1 MALDPEARLR
11 EIEMTE
17 IPAFFTPVAPYQ
29 VRSEAS
35 RRHVLNR
42 GMQEKSGRLY
52 CNEDWDFEIPTLEF
66 YAAR

>member
-11 EIEMTE
+11 DIEATE
-17 IPAFFTPVAPYQ
+17 IPTFFTPMAPYQ
-29 VRSEAS
+29 ARSDAG

-42 GMQEKSGRLY
+42 STQEKSGRLY
-52 CNEDWDFEIPTLEF
+52 CNEDWDFEIPSLEL